1 MRLGLTLFGLETS
14 VKDMV
19 ELARMAED
27 AGFEQIYICEAVR
40 EPLVP
45 LVAIATATKR
55 IQLGPGIMKIF
66 LRSPLLTAQS
76 IAQLDEVAEGR
87 ALLGLGVS
95 TPGLLAPHGVRYG
108 KPLTR
113 MREYV
118 QIVREL
124 LRGEAVISQ
133 GQMYTIHQSQLEFP
147 LHRHDIPIYLA
158 AVGPKMHQLAGE
170 VADGV
175 LTDAALDPAYVQSA
189 VAQVQEG
196 CQRAGRARTS
206 VDCGCCLFCSVAN
219 NEQQAIEAMQPLLAF
234 HLAIQPNFAP
244 MLKRLGL
251 TEAATKVQE
260 AFRAGGMMAAAP
272 YVTKEMVKSLTVTG
286 TPTQCRARVEDY
298 IKAGVQTPIFVPVG
312 KNQKEG
318 IKAAITAFAS

>member
-1 MRLGLTLFGLETS
+1 MRLGLGLFGIETS

-27 AGFEQIYICEAVR
+27 AGFEQIYIAETVR

-55 IQLGPGIMKIF
+55 IQLGPGIMNIS

-95 TPGLLAPHGVRYG
+95 TPGLLAPHGVLYG

-118 QIVREL
+118 QIVRGL
-124 LRGEAVISQ
+124 LRGETVSSQ
-133 GQMYTIHQSQLEFP
+133 GQMYNIPQSQLEFP
-147 LHRHDIPIYLA
+147 LYRSDIPIYLA

-196 CQRAGRARTS
+196 CQRAGRDRAS
-206 VDCGCCLFCSVAN
+206 VDCGCCLFCAVAH
-219 NEQQAIEAMQPLLAF
+219 NEQQAIEAMQPVLALL
-234 HLAIQPNFAP
+234 LAIQPNFAP
-244 MLKRLGL
+244 NLKRLGF
-251 TEAATKVQE
+251 TEAAAKVQE
-260 AFRAGGMMAAAP
+260 AFRAGGTMAAAP
-272 YVTKEMVKSLTVTG
+272 YVTKDMVKSLTVTG

-298 IKAGVQTPIFVPVG
+298 SKAGVQTPILVPVG

-318 IKAAITAFAS
+318 IKAAITAFVS